1 MCVSVSAAC
10 AENNRRR
17 RETTTTATV
26 RLLNISKYY
35 IIFLSVVPFV
45 VIVAAIFHARRSMH
59 RQQQQQH
66 TICKNCNCDTT
77 HEARRTR
84 LTRTWFAMLLLLL
97 RLREYR
103 NCCCNLFVVVCV
115 EAERACASHVHSLRC
130 LPNECEADVMCCC
143 DSAQPA
149 HSARE
154 REPIERERVQL

>member
-1 MCVSVSAAC
+1 MCREQQKEERNNNNESSV
-10 AENNRRR
+10 
-17 RETTTTATV
+17 
-26 RLLNISKYY
+26 IKHKYY
-35 IIFLSVVPFV
+35 IIFLLVVPFL
-45 VIVAAIFHARRSMH
+45 VIVVAIFHARRSMH

-84 LTRTWFAMLLLLL
+84 LTRTRFAMLLLLL

-103 NCCCNLFVVVCV
+103 NCCCNLFDVDCV

-154 REPIERERVQL
+154 RADRERECNCESAQLRVRAIR